1 MTANIDARF
10 IVLANANCSSGR
22 TYFFQHWFVT
32 STQFLTA
39 AVVGKRDTSNRALF
53 VPLIGKTLS
62 VDHIQYSTQII

>member
-10 IVLANANCSSGR
+10 IVLVNANCSSGR

-39 AVVGKRDTSNRALF
+39 AVVGKRDTSTAALF
-53 VPLIGKTLS
+53 VPLNGKTLPVS
-62 VDHIQYSTQII
+62 RIQYSTQIM